1 MLYCIFVVFDIVN
14 ITVKVKWRES
24 GSKNQD
30 IWSYRITRQKT
41 QRVWWRAERIRQNT
55 DQRIRAEG
63 FWRSSLTSNFY
74 SWEKSTQKLTDLLIL
89 QVSFRIKSKPGRV
102 TLIPMPLTFTSSL
115 FLEKLCKHSHS
126 HNTYRRPWGWDA
138 WSQAK
143 AVSVW
148 L

>member
-1 MLYCIFVVFDIVN
+1 MLDCIFVVFDIVN

-30 IWSYRITRQKT
+30 TWSYRITRQKT
-41 QRVWWRAERIRQNT
+41 QSLVKGRRIRQNT
-55 DQRIRAEG
+55 DQRIRAER
-63 FWRSSLTSNFY
+63 FCRSSLTSNFY
-74 SWEKSTQKLTDLLIL
+74 SWEKSAQKLTDLLIL
-89 QVSFRIKSKPGRV
+89 QVSYRIKSKPGLV
-102 TLIPMPLTFTSSL
+102 TLIPMPLPFTSSL

-138 WSQAK
+138 RSQAK
-143 AVSVW
+143 AVSLW